1 MPQGLSRK
9 IRIAFILQAVIASFV
24 IVIGVFAINSVLKQ
38 SLLERRLHSQAD
50 DYWQAWHR
58 DPQQSQPIGV
68 VVKGFVVPKGG
79 ASTVLPTG
87 LSGFSPGFHELPSQ
101 NQIVYVDE
109 SPSGRL
115 YLIYNR
121 DFVDELTLWLGAVP
135 IAFALLA
142 LYAVTW
148 LTYRTSRKLVEPV
161 TWLAQEVTQ
170 WDPRQPDAG
179 NLAPERL
186 PAGLGREV
194 RQLAG
199 ALHGLAVRVGA
210 FVARER
216 AFTRDASHELRTP
229 LTVIRVASDLLM
241 ADPDLPPRTHRSLQ
255 RVQLAGRDME
265 AVIDAFLVLAREA
278 DVAPQSE
285 DFNVRDVVYE
295 EVVNARPLLAGKPV
309 QLEVLEEA
317 SPRLHAPP
325 RVLGVMI
332 GNLLANACQFTDE
345 GRIEV
350 RICADRVVVRDT
362 GIGMNRD
369 ELDKAFVPF
378 YRADQAHPVGKGIG
392 LSIVRRLGERFGWPV
407 SLESAPGEGTTATIG
422 FVALRAAEAR

>member
-1 MPQGLSRK
+1 MAVSQGLSRK

-38 SLLERRLHSQAD
+38 SLLERRLHAQSD
-50 DYWQAWHR
+50 EYWKAWER
-58 DPQQSQPIGV
+58 NPQQGQPIGIIA
-68 VVKGFVVPKGG
+68 KGYMVARSG
-79 ASTVLPTG
+79 TTYTLPVALRRFG
-87 LSGFSPGFHELPSQ
+87 PGFHELPAS
-101 NQIVYVDE
+101 NQVVYVDE
-109 SPSGRL
+109 RPAGRL
-115 YLIYNR
+115 YLVYNKG
-121 DFVDELTLWLGAVP
+121 FIDELTLWLGAVP
-135 IAFALLA
+135 IVFALLA
-142 LYAVTW
+142 LYAVSW
-148 LTYRTSRKLVEPV
+148 LTYRTSRRLIEPV
-161 TWLAQEVTQ
+161 TWLANEVKK
-170 WDPRQPDAG
+170 WDPRQPDVDR
-179 NLAPERL
+179 LAPEQL
-186 PAGLGREV
+186 PRALGSEV

-229 LTVIRVASDLLM
+229 LTVIRVASDLLL

-285 DFNVRDVVYE
+285 EFNVRDVVYE
-295 EVVNARPLLAGKPV
+295 EVVNVRPLLAGKPV
-309 QLEVLEEA
+309 KLEVIEEA
-317 SPRLHAPP
+317 SPRLYAPP

-332 GNLLANACQFTDE
+332 GNLLGNACSFTDE

-350 RICADRVVVRDT
+350 RICADRIIVRDT
-362 GIGMNRD
+362 GIGMSRE
-369 ELDKAFVPF
+369 ELDKAFEPF
-378 YRADQAHPVGKGIG
+378 YRVDQAHPVGKGIG

-407 SLESAPGEGTTATIG
+407 SLDSAPGEGTTATIA
-422 FVALRAAEAR
+422 FA